1 MDVRWGTVAT
11 CLILLCSSVACNKKA
26 AAPAGDRGVL
36 EPKPECANNAI
47 AQRYIVRWNDGS
59 TSIEHSPD
67 KETLIKEVIEPN
79 QDDIEFAEPD
89 MRVSVPKVSVPNVSM
104 PKTESAPYALP
115 SSEEANDWGQ
125 RAVSAD
131 QAWQSGADGHG
142 VIVAVVDSGVDI
154 NHPQLKDQIAIN
166 PLEKFNGIDDD
177 NNGFIDDVN
186 GFDFEQNS
194 GIISDGKGHGT
205 HVSGIIAAAHNGI
218 VLGVAPKAKILP
230 IDFMNDM
237 GNGSISNAIL
247 GIEYAVSR
255 GAKVINASWGGTPC
269 SKALNDTIQGLANS
283 GVIFV
288 VAAGN
293 SGQNIDYTPE
303 YPAAFGGPT
312 QITVGASTVSDIT
325 AYFSNFGDN
334 SVQLMAPGVNILSTF
349 PGNQTEVLS
358 GTSMASPF
366 VAGAAAL
373 LMSSYPNLPATKIRE
388 AIVRSIDSGPY
399 QVQFR
404 GRLNIQKALNY
415 LKQ

>member
-1 MDVRWGTVAT
+1 
-11 CLILLCSSVACNKKA
+11 
-26 AAPAGDRGVL
+26 
-36 EPKPECANNAI
+36 
-47 AQRYIVRWNDGS
+47 
-59 TSIEHSPD
+59 
-67 KETLIKEVIEPN
+67 
-79 QDDIEFAEPD
+79 
-89 MRVSVPKVSVPNVSM
+89 
-104 PKTESAPYALP
+104 
-115 SSEEANDWGQ
+115 
-125 RAVSAD
+125 
-131 QAWQSGADGHG
+131 
-142 VIVAVVDSGVDI
+142 
-154 NHPQLKDQIAIN
+154 
-166 PLEKFNGIDDD
+166 
-177 NNGFIDDVN
+177 
-186 GFDFEQNS
+186 
-194 GIISDGKGHGT
+194 
-205 HVSGIIAAAHNGI
+205 
-218 VLGVAPKAKILP
+218 
-230 IDFMNDM
+230 MNDM

-269 SKALNDTIQGLANS
+269 SKALSDTIQGLANS

-303 YPAAFGGPT
+303 YPAAFAGPT

>member
-1 MDVRWGTVAT
+1 MDVRWGTVVT
-11 CLILLCSSVACNKKA
+11 CLVLLCSSLACNKKA
-26 AAPAGDRGVL
+26 AAPASDRGVID
-36 EPKPECANNAI
+36 PKPECASNAI
-47 AQRYIVRWNDGS
+47 PQRYIVRWNDGS
-59 TSIEHSPD
+59 TSIENSPD
-67 KETLIKEVIEPN
+67 KETLIKEIIEPN
-79 QDDIEFAEPD
+79 RSDIEFAEPD
-89 MRVSVPKVSVPNVSM
+89 MRVSM
-104 PKTESAPYALP
+104 PIIESAPYALP
-115 SSEEANDWGQ
+115 SSEDANDWGQ

-131 QAWQSGADGHG
+131 KAWQSGADGHD

-154 NHPQLKDQIAIN
+154 NHPQLKDQIAKN
-166 PLEKFNGIDDD
+166 PKEIFNGIDDD

-194 GIISDGKGHGT
+194 GIITDGKGHGT
-205 HVSGIIAAAHNGI
+205 HVAGIIAAAHNGV
-218 VLGVAPKAKILP
+218 VLGIAPKAKILP

-269 SKALNDTIQGLANS
+269 SQALNDTIQGLANS

-293 SGQNIDYTPE
+293 SGQNIDYAPE

-312 QITVGASTVSDIT
+312 QITVGASTVTDIT
-325 AYFSNFGDN
+325 AYFSNFGDVG
-334 SVQLMAPGVNILSTF
+334 VQLMAPGVNILSTF

-373 LMSSYPNLPATKIRE
+373 LISSYPNSPATKIRE

-404 GRLNIQKALNY
+404 GRLNVEKALNY